1 MRTKDKRDYILELYT
16 KQIETIPFVS
26 SEGVEFHMADAYI
39 CPLCLHAYAI
49 GNTELTLE
57 HVPPESVGG
66 KPILITCKA
75 CNSNLGADI
84 DVYLMNELEIVHN
97 LNHLD
102 TIPQKTKLAFNGVEI
117 NAQTTF
123 SKTDGF
129 TFMISPDNNNPI
141 EFKGFMTEAKN
152 AKKGYEIKVVANITN
167 RKRDYDLA
175 NIALLKSAYLMAFH
189 ELGYMYVLNANT
201 SIIRDQI
208 QNPKKN
214 VIGNAFII
222 DIQNGV
228 IENLPDG
235 VYYAQLNN
243 IGCVIVIMEL
253 RLRQSEIKH
262 RKVIVLPHPKDSHG
276 QIYSE
281 LFQRIG
287 KVVNV
292 RIFGRVSLLPATKV
306 KLDES
311 IKELCVLKYKGEES
325 LCRGQRVT

>member
-1 MRTKDKRDYILELYT
+1 MRTKDKRVYILELYA
-16 KQIETIPFVS
+16 KQIESIPFVS
-26 SEGVEFHMADAYI
+26 SDGVKFHMVDAFI
-39 CPLCLHAYAI
+39 CPLCLHTYAI

-75 CNSNLGADI
+75 CNSNRGADI
-84 DVYLMNELEIVHN
+84 DVCLMNELEIVHN
-97 LNHLD
+97 LTHLD

-129 TFMISPDNNNPI
+129 KFMISPDNNNPI
-141 EFKGFMTEAKN
+141 EFEGFMTEVKN
-152 AKKGYEIKVVANITN
+152 AKEGYKIKIVADITN

-201 SIIRDQI
+201 NIIRAQI

-222 DIQNGV
+222 DSKNGV
-228 IENLPDG
+228 IENLSDG

-243 IGCVIVIMEL
+243 VGCVIVIMEL
-253 RLRQSEIKH
+253 KLRQSEIKH
-262 RKVIVLPHPKDSHG
+262 RKAIVLPHPKDSHG

-281 LFQRIG
+281 LSQQIG
-287 KVVNV
+287 KIVNV
-292 RIFGRVSLLPATKV
+292 RILGSVSPLPVTSVKV
-306 KLDES
+306 DEKMS
-311 IKELCVLKYKGEES
+311 DLYGNI
-325 LCRGQRVT
+325 

>member
-1 MRTKDKRDYILELYT
+1 MVFNMRTKDKRVYILELYA
-16 KQIETIPFVS
+16 KQIESIPFVS
-26 SEGVEFHMADAYI
+26 SDGVKFHMVDAFI
-39 CPLCLHAYAI
+39 CPLCLHTYAI

-75 CNSNLGADI
+75 CNSNRGAYI
-84 DVYLMNELEIVHN
+84 DVCLMNELEIVHN
-97 LNHLD
+97 LTHLD

-129 TFMISPDNNNPI
+129 KFMISPDNNNPI
-141 EFKGFMTEAKN
+141 EFEGFMTEVKN
-152 AKKGYEIKVVANITN
+152 AKEGYKIKIVADITN

-175 NIALLKSAYLMAFH
+175 NVALLKSAYLMAFH

-201 SIIRDQI
+201 NIIRAQI

-222 DIQNGV
+222 DSKNGV
-228 IENLPDG
+228 IENLSDG

-243 IGCVIVIMEL
+243 VGCVIVIMEL
-253 RLRQSEIKH
+253 KLRQSEIKH
-262 RKVIVLPHPKDSHG
+262 RKAIVLPHPKDSHG

-281 LFQRIG
+281 LSQQIG
-287 KVVNV
+287 KIVNV
-292 RIFGRVSLLPATKV
+292 RIVGSVSPLPVTSV
-306 KLDES
+306 NVDEKMS
-311 IKELCVLKYKGEES
+311 DLYGNI
-325 LCRGQRVT
+325 

>member
-1 MRTKDKRDYILELYT
+1 MVFNMRTKDKRVYILELYA
-16 KQIETIPFVS
+16 KQIESIPFVS
-26 SEGVEFHMADAYI
+26 SDGVKFHMVDAFI
-39 CPLCLHAYAI
+39 CPLCLHTYAI

-75 CNSNLGADI
+75 CNSNRGADI
-84 DVYLMNELEIVHN
+84 DVCLMNELEIVHN
-97 LNHLD
+97 LTHLD

-129 TFMISPDNNNPI
+129 KFMISPDNNNPI
-141 EFKGFMTEAKN
+141 EFEGFMTEVKN
-152 AKKGYEIKVVANITN
+152 AKEGYKIKIVADITN

-201 SIIRDQI
+201 NIIRAQI

-222 DIQNGV
+222 DSKNGV
-228 IENLPDG
+228 IENLSDG

-243 IGCVIVIMEL
+243 VGCVIVIMEL
-253 RLRQSEIKH
+253 KLRQSEIKH
-262 RKVIVLPHPKDSHG
+262 RKAIVLPHPKDSHG

-281 LFQRIG
+281 LSQQIG
-287 KVVNV
+287 KIVNV
-292 RIFGRVSLLPATKV
+292 RILGSVSPLPVTSVKV
-306 KLDES
+306 DEKMS
-311 IKELCVLKYKGEES
+311 DLYGNI
-325 LCRGQRVT
+325 

>member
-1 MRTKDKRDYILELYT
+1 MRTKDKRVYILELYA
-16 KQIETIPFVS
+16 KQIESIPFVS
-26 SEGVEFHMADAYI
+26 SDGVKFHMVDAFI
-39 CPLCLHAYAI
+39 CPLCLHTYAI

-75 CNSNLGADI
+75 CNSNRGADI
-84 DVYLMNELEIVHN
+84 DVCLMNELEIVHN
-97 LNHLD
+97 LTHLD

-129 TFMISPDNNNPI
+129 KFMISPDNNNPI
-141 EFKGFMTEAKN
+141 EFEGFMTEVKN
-152 AKKGYEIKVVANITN
+152 AKEGYKIKIVADITN

-175 NIALLKSAYLMAFH
+175 NVALLKSAYLMAFH

-201 SIIRDQI
+201 NIIRAQI

-222 DIQNGV
+222 DSKNGV
-228 IENLPDG
+228 IENLADG

-243 IGCVIVIMEL
+243 VGCVIVIMEL
-253 RLRQSEIKH
+253 KLRQSEIKH
-262 RKVIVLPHPKDSHG
+262 RKAIVLPHPKDSHG

-281 LFQRIG
+281 LSQQIG
-287 KVVNV
+287 KIVNV
-292 RIFGRVSLLPATKV
+292 RIVGSVSPLPVTSV
-306 KLDES
+306 NVDEKMS
-311 IKELCVLKYKGEES
+311 DLYGNI
-325 LCRGQRVT
+325 

>member
-1 MRTKDKRDYILELYT
+1 MKTRDKRNFILELYS

-26 SEGVEFHMADAYI
+26 SDGVEFHMADAYI
-39 CPLCLHAYAI
+39 CPLCLKAYAI
-49 GNTELTLE
+49 GNKELTLE

-66 KPILITCKA
+66 KPILVTCKT
-75 CNSNLGADI
+75 CNSNRGADI
-84 DVYLMNELEIVHN
+84 DVFLTNELEIVHN

-123 SKTDGF
+123 NKTDGF
-129 TFMISPDNNNPI
+129 KFMISPNNNSPI
-141 EFKGFMTEAKN
+141 EFERFMTEAKN
-152 AKKGYEIKVVANITN
+152 AKEGYEIKVAAKTTN
-167 RKRDYDLA
+167 HKRDYDLA

-201 SIIRDQI
+201 NIVREQI
-208 QNPKKN
+208 LNPKKD

-222 DIQNGV
+222 DGINGML
-228 IENLPDG
+228 ENLSDG

-253 RLRQSEIKH
+253 KLRQSEIKH

-276 QIYSE
+276 LIYTE
-281 LFQRIG
+281 LSQWVRKI
-287 KVVNV
+287 VNV
-292 RIFGRVSLLPATKV
+292 RILGPVSLLTTATV
-306 KLDES
+306 RVDEC
-311 IKELCVLKYKGEES
+311 IKELCYG
-325 LCRGQRVT
+325 

>member
-1 MRTKDKRDYILELYT
+1 MVFNMRTKDKRVYILELYA
-16 KQIETIPFVS
+16 KQIESIPFVS
-26 SEGVEFHMADAYI
+26 SDGVKFHMVDAFI
-39 CPLCLHAYAI
+39 CPLCLHTYAI

-75 CNSNLGADI
+75 CNSNRGADI
-84 DVYLMNELEIVHN
+84 DVCLMNELEIVHN
-97 LNHLD
+97 LTHLD

-129 TFMISPDNNNPI
+129 KFMISPDNNNPI
-141 EFKGFMTEAKN
+141 EFEGFMTEVKN
-152 AKKGYEIKVVANITN
+152 AKEGYKIKIVADITN

-175 NIALLKSAYLMAFH
+175 NVALLKSAYLMAFH

-201 SIIRDQI
+201 NIIRAQI

-222 DIQNGV
+222 DSKNGV
-228 IENLPDG
+228 IENLADG

-243 IGCVIVIMEL
+243 VGCVIVIMEL
-253 RLRQSEIKH
+253 KLRQSEIKH
-262 RKVIVLPHPKDSHG
+262 RKAIVLPHPKDSHG

-281 LFQRIG
+281 LSQQIG
-287 KVVNV
+287 KIVNV
-292 RIFGRVSLLPATKV
+292 RIVGSVSPLPVTSV
-306 KLDES
+306 NVDEKMS
-311 IKELCVLKYKGEES
+311 DLYGNI
-325 LCRGQRVT
+325 

>member
-1 MRTKDKRDYILELYT
+1 MSNKKNKRESIIEACS
-16 KQIETIPFVS
+16 KQIETIPFIS
-26 SEGVEFHMADAYI
+26 SDGVEFRMADAYI
-39 CPLCLHAYAI
+39 CPLCLHVYSTPHDA
-49 GNTELTLE
+49 LTLE

-75 CNSNLGADI
+75 CNSNRGADI
-84 DVYLMNELEIVHN
+84 DVCLMNELEIVHN
-97 LNHLD
+97 LNHID

-129 TFMISPDNNNPI
+129 KFKIGLDNNNPI
-141 EFKGFMTEAKN
+141 EFERLMTEAKN
-152 AKKGYEIKVVANITN
+152 AKKGYEIKIIANITN
-167 RKRDYDLA
+167 RKRNYDLA

-201 SIIRDQI
+201 NIIREQI
-208 QNPKKN
+208 QNPEKN
-214 VIGNAFII
+214 VIGNTFII
-222 DIQNGV
+222 DSKNGV
-228 IENLPDG
+228 IENLSDG

-253 RLRQSEIKH
+253 QLRQSELKH

-281 LFQRIG
+281 LSQRLG
-287 KVVNV
+287 KIVNV
-292 RIFGRVSLLPATKV
+292 RMIGPVSPLSVTSVKV
-306 KLDES
+306 DEKMRD
-311 IKELCVLKYKGEES
+311 ICGDI
-325 LCRGQRVT
+325 

>member
-1 MRTKDKRDYILELYT
+1 MSNKNKRDSILYHYA

-26 SEGVEFHMADAYI
+26 SDGVNFHMADAYI
-39 CPLCLHAYAI
+39 CPLCLHTYAI

-66 KPILITCKA
+66 KPILVTCKA
-75 CNSNLGADI
+75 CNSNYGSDI
-84 DVYLMNELEIVHN
+84 DVCLMNELEIVHN
-97 LNHLD
+97 FNNLD
-102 TIPQKTKLAFNGVEI
+102 TVPQKTRLAFNGIEI

-129 TFMISPDNNNPI
+129 KFMISPDNNNPI
-141 EFKGFMTEAKN
+141 EFEGFMMEAKN
-152 AKKGYEIKVVANITN
+152 AKEGYEIKVVANITN

-201 SIIRDQI
+201 NIIRDQL

-214 VIGNAFII
+214 VIGNSFVI
-222 DIQNGV
+222 DSKNDAL
-228 IENLPDG
+228 ENLSNG

-253 RLRQSEIKH
+253 KLRQSEIKH
-262 RKVIVLPHPKDSHG
+262 RKTVVLPHPKDSHG
-276 QIYSE
+276 KIYFE
-281 LFQRIG
+281 LSQRIG
-287 KVVNV
+287 KIVNV
-292 RIFGRVSLLPATKV
+292 RILNSVSHLPVTSVKV
-306 KLDES
+306 DEKMS
-311 IKELCVLKYKGEES
+311 DLCGNV
-325 LCRGQRVT
+325 

>member
-1 MRTKDKRDYILELYT
+1 MRIKDKRDYILVLYA

-26 SEGVEFHMADAYI
+26 SDGVKFHMADAYI

-49 GNTELTLE
+49 GNTELTIE

-75 CNSNLGADI
+75 CNSNRGADI
-84 DVYLMNELEIVHN
+84 DVCLMNELEIVHN

-102 TIPQKTKLAFNGVEI
+102 TIPQKTRLAFNGIEI
-117 NAQTTF
+117 NAHTTF

-129 TFMISPDNNNPI
+129 KFMISPDNNNPI
-141 EFKGFMTEAKN
+141 EFEGFMTEAKN
-152 AKKGYEIKVVANITN
+152 AKEGYEIKVVANITN

-201 SIIRDQI
+201 NIIRDQI

-222 DIQNGV
+222 DSKNGV
-228 IENLPDG
+228 IENLSDG
-235 VYYAQLNN
+235 VYYAHLNN

-253 RLRQSEIKH
+253 KLRQSEIKH
-262 RKVIVLPHPKDSHG
+262 RKAIVLPHPKDSHG

-281 LFQRIG
+281 LSQRIG
-287 KVVNV
+287 KIVNV
-292 RIFGRVSLLPATKV
+292 RILGSVSRLPVTSVRV
-306 KLDES
+306 DEKIS
-311 IKELCVLKYKGEES
+311 DFVFTE
-325 LCRGQRVT
+325 GQ

>member
-1 MRTKDKRDYILELYT
+1 MRTKDKRVYILELYA
-16 KQIETIPFVS
+16 KQIESIPFVS
-26 SEGVEFHMADAYI
+26 SDGVKFHMVDAFI
-39 CPLCLHAYAI
+39 CPLCLHTYAI

-75 CNSNLGADI
+75 CNSNRGADI
-84 DVYLMNELEIVHN
+84 DVCLMNELEIVHN
-97 LNHLD
+97 LTHLD

-129 TFMISPDNNNPI
+129 KFMISPDNNNPI
-141 EFKGFMTEAKN
+141 EFEGFMTEVKN
-152 AKKGYEIKVVANITN
+152 AKEGYKIKIVADITN

-175 NIALLKSAYLMAFH
+175 NVALLKSAYLMAFH

-201 SIIRDQI
+201 NIIRAQI

-222 DIQNGV
+222 DSKNGV
-228 IENLPDG
+228 IENLSDG

-243 IGCVIVIMEL
+243 VGCVIVIMEL
-253 RLRQSEIKH
+253 KLRQSEIKH
-262 RKVIVLPHPKDSHG
+262 RKAIVLPHPKDSHG

-281 LFQRIG
+281 LSQQIG
-287 KVVNV
+287 KIVNV
-292 RIFGRVSLLPATKV
+292 RIVGSVSPLPVTSV
-306 KLDES
+306 NVDEKMS
-311 IKELCVLKYKGEES
+311 DLYGNI
-325 LCRGQRVT
+325 

>member
-1 MRTKDKRDYILELYT
+1 MGNKDKRDYLLELYA

-26 SEGVEFHMADAYI
+26 SDGVLFHMVDAYI
-39 CPLCLHAYAI
+39 CPLCLHTYAI

-75 CNSNLGADI
+75 CNSNRGADI
-84 DVYLMNELEIVHN
+84 DVCLMNELEIIHN

-102 TIPQKTKLAFNGVEI
+102 TIPQKSRLAFNGVEI

-141 EFKGFMTEAKN
+141 EFEEFMTEAKN
-152 AKKGYEIKVVANITN
+152 AKEGYEIKVVANITN
-167 RKRDYDLA
+167 RKRDYNLA
-175 NIALLKSAYLMAFH
+175 NIALLKSAYLMALH

-201 SIIRDQI
+201 NIIRNQI
-208 QNPKKN
+208 QNPEKN

-222 DIQNGV
+222 DIKKDV
-228 IENLPDG
+228 LESLPNS

-243 IGCVIVIMEL
+243 IGCLIVIMEL
-253 RLRQSEIKH
+253 KLRQSEIKH
-262 RKVIVLPHPKDSHG
+262 RKAIVLPHPKDSQGH
-276 QIYSE
+276 IYSE
-281 LFQRIG
+281 LSQRIG
-287 KVVNV
+287 TKVNV
-292 RIFGRVSLLPATKV
+292 RILGPVPPLPISSVKV
-306 KLDES
+306 DEKMS
-311 IKELCVLKYKGEES
+311 DLCGS
-325 LCRGQRVT
+325 A

>member
-1 MRTKDKRDYILELYT
+1 MVFNMRTKDKRVYILELYA
-16 KQIETIPFVS
+16 KQIECIPFVS
-26 SEGVEFHMADAYI
+26 SDGVKFHMVDAFI
-39 CPLCLHAYAI
+39 CPLCLHTYAI

-75 CNSNLGADI
+75 CNSNRGADI
-84 DVYLMNELEIVHN
+84 DVCLMNELEIVHN
-97 LNHLD
+97 LTHLD

-129 TFMISPDNNNPI
+129 KFMISPDNNNPI
-141 EFKGFMTEAKN
+141 EFEGFMTEVKN
-152 AKKGYEIKVVANITN
+152 AKEGYKIKIVADITN

-175 NIALLKSAYLMAFH
+175 NVALLKSAYLMAFH

-201 SIIRDQI
+201 NIIRAQI

-222 DIQNGV
+222 DSKNGV
-228 IENLPDG
+228 IENLSDG

-243 IGCVIVIMEL
+243 VGCVIVIMEL
-253 RLRQSEIKH
+253 KLRQSEIKH
-262 RKVIVLPHPKDSHG
+262 RKAIVLPHPKDSHG

-281 LFQRIG
+281 LSQQIG
-287 KVVNV
+287 KIVNV
-292 RIFGRVSLLPATKV
+292 RIVGSVSPLPVTSV
-306 KLDES
+306 NVDEKMS
-311 IKELCVLKYKGEES
+311 DLYGNI
-325 LCRGQRVT
+325 

>member
-1 MRTKDKRDYILELYT
+1 MVFNMRTKDKRVCILELYA
-16 KQIETIPFVS
+16 KQIESIPFVS
-26 SEGVEFHMADAYI
+26 SDGVKFHMVDAFI
-39 CPLCLHAYAI
+39 CPLCLHTYAI

-75 CNSNLGADI
+75 CNSNRGADI
-84 DVYLMNELEIVHN
+84 DVCLMNELEIVHN
-97 LNHLD
+97 LTHLD

-129 TFMISPDNNNPI
+129 KLMISPDNNNPI
-141 EFKGFMTEAKN
+141 EFEGFMTEVKN
-152 AKKGYEIKVVANITN
+152 AKEGYKIKIVADITN

-175 NIALLKSAYLMAFH
+175 NVALLKSAYLMAFH

-201 SIIRDQI
+201 NIIRAQI

-222 DIQNGV
+222 DSKNGV
-228 IENLPDG
+228 IENLSDG

-243 IGCVIVIMEL
+243 VGCVIVIMEL
-253 RLRQSEIKH
+253 KLRQSEIKH
-262 RKVIVLPHPKDSHG
+262 RKAIVLPHPKDSHG
-276 QIYSE
+276 QIYFE
-281 LFQRIG
+281 LSQQIG
-287 KVVNV
+287 KIVNV
-292 RIFGRVSLLPATKV
+292 RIVGSVSPLPVTSV
-306 KLDES
+306 NVDEKMS
-311 IKELCVLKYKGEES
+311 DLYGNI
-325 LCRGQRVT
+325 